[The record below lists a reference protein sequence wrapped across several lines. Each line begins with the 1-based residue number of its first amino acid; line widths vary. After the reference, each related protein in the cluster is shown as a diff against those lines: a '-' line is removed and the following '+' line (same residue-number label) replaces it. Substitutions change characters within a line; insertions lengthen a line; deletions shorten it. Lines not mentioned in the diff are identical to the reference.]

1 MGLCHGGISSRA
13 QMHFL
18 EKTLHFSPI
27 RAMQAAIS
35 LANSE
40 SELLT
45 KHDLLSLIETDA
57 ASATRLLAPFWPARR
72 MEYAW
77 PV

>member
-1 MGLCHGGISSRA
+1 
-13 QMHFL
+13 
-18 EKTLHFSPI
+18 
-27 RAMQAAIS
+27 MQAAIS

-57 ASATRLLAPFWPARR
+57 ASATRLLARYGPARR